1 MMLCVAVC
9 EEKHMTIQL
18 FFRASL
24 WRIIVVGCLVAFN
37 LNAVKAAE
45 IQEILATWET
55 RQSQVNSARF
65 EWDFA
70 TFIPASGANP
80 ALQGPMGGGFGGVVD
95 AHVAGKGS
103 ISFEGTQVRS
113 QFDEP
118 NWLVGRNTPIMR
130 NMIVAKNATSLKRY
144 SPGTME
150 IDSRIRAVGFIEA
163 PDQDQLA
170 NHVQFLPITRI
181 YRPLSNSLVEKY
193 PTESF
198 KVLQPDVKYEGH
210 NCVIIGNLPSDRDY
224 AYNIVVENRAGFFP
238 LNIKHYVRGK
248 LSVEASIS
256 YDSDLPT
263 RLPKSWTV
271 HVHRSDKTLLKIDA
285 KVTFATLDPRF
296 NETEFD
302 FDFPSGTWV
311 TDLTVKPEA
320 SYLVTD
326 KGKIKIDLNAPRKP
340 KG

>member
-1 MMLCVAVC
+1 
-9 EEKHMTIQL
+9 MTRTVLEVQA
-18 FFRASL
+18 FR
-24 WRIIVVGCLVAFN
+24 WRIVILACVLPFN
-37 LNAVKAAE
+37 FIYAKAAE
-45 IQEILATWET
+45 IQQILDAWET
-55 RQSQVNSARF
+55 RQSQVSSARF

-80 ALQGPMGGGFGGVVD
+80 ALQGPMGGGGFGGVVD
-95 AHVAGKGS
+95 AHVTGKGS
-103 ISFEGTQVRS
+103 ISFDGTQVRR

-130 NMIVAKNATSLKRY
+130 NMIVAKTATSLKRY

-150 IDSRIRAVGFIEA
+150 IDPRIRAVGFIEA

-210 NCVIIGNLPSDRDY
+210 SCVVIGNLPSDRDFS
-224 AYNIVVENRAGFFP
+224 YNIVVDNQAGFFP
-238 LNIKHYVRGK
+238 LSIKHYIRRK

-271 HVHRSDKTLLKIDA
+271 RVLRADKTLLKIDA

-296 NETEFD
+296 NPAEFD
-302 FDFPSGTWV
+302 FDFPTGTWV
-311 TDLTVKPEA
+311 TDLTVTPA
-320 SYLVTD
+320 VSYLMTD
-326 KGKIKIDLNAPRKP
+326 KGKIKIDLSAPKKP